1 MLHESDTAV
10 CERLGILFWPD
21 GVLALFEDW
30 ASVLDYEFQFRV
42 ESAELDVETAYI
54 CDQHKLILILLRAKV
69 LLTHSTADIHYRRFA
84 KLIPWV
90 V

>member
-10 CERLGILFWPD
+10 CERLGILFWPN

-42 ESAELDVETAYI
+42 ESAELDVETA
-54 CDQHKLILILLRAKV
+54 C
-69 LLTHSTADIHYRRFA
+69 TCM
-84 KLIPWV
+84 
-90 V
+90 